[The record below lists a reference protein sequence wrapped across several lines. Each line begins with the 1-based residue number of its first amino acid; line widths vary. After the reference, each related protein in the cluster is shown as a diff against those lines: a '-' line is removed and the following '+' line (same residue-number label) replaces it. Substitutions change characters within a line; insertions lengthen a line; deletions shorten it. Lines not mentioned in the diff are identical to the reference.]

1 MVSLKKLRRMRWVRA
16 LIRALKHLRDLWY
29 QHVVWRRYKIG
40 RGFHCG
46 RGVFIWG
53 RTRVEIGENF
63 YIGKYSVIETDCV
76 IGDDVIVAN
85 HVGIVGR
92 YDHCY
97 EDVGVPVRRARS
109 IRDKDYDWRGL
120 DSLTRIGNDVWL
132 GYGSIIMGGVC
143 IADGTIVG
151 AGSVVTRDTEPY
163 CIYAGVPARKIKPR
177 FANAADL
184 AEHKRRLAQQR
195 SPKESK

>member
-1 MVSLKKLRRMRWVRA
+1 MRWVRA

-76 IGDDVIVAN
+76 IGNDVIVAN

-97 EDVGVPVRRARS
+97 EEVGVPVRRARS
-109 IRDKDYDWRGL
+109 IRDKDYDWRGV

-177 FANAADL
+177 FAKAEDL
-184 AEHKRRLAQQR
+184 AEHQRRLAQG
-195 SPKESK
+195 K